1 MMNQDFI
8 ERLFVDSINIME
20 TDKWQWPE
28 HWNGER
34 RLRFLDESLRFAEER
49 ELFEQCV
56 IIRDVKES
64 IGKI

>member
-1 MMNQDFI
+1 
-8 ERLFVDSINIME
+8 ME

-28 HWNGER
+28 HWNDER
-34 RLRFLDESLRFAEER
+34 RLQFLNESLRFAEER